1 MSGRLKI
8 LSFIV
13 AVLITVCSILSI
25 VLSLAGRMER
35 KVVAQTGGCMTPP
48 ILSDTNGAHW
58 PLGAHITVIFAPGE
72 FTGDEMNA
80 IEQGIRSWQNTNG
93 PDGNGSGVTFSFTT
107 GANPNGQTNTQYIH
121 RGNTFFEGGAQTVIS
136 FTGSPST
143 SGNITTSASTLFDTS
158 QHNLTALTNLA
169 AHEEGHPFGLGDCY
183 PQCDGKSV
191 MGVAALGAPTQCDN
205 AQARQNGYSPTPE
218 PTPTPQQQCDNPQEQ
233 TFCYTTH
240 GRWRGYPMCECIY
253 SPILIDTQGNGFALT
268 DGANGVNFDL
278 NNDGATERVAWTVNG
293 SDDAWLALDR
303 NGNGRIDNGTELF
316 GNFTPQPSS
325 ANPNGFLAL
334 AEFDKPANGG
344 NGDAVI
350 DKHDAIFGSLRLW
363 QDDNH
368 NGISEPSELQTLPAL
383 KVDSIALDYKESRR
397 TDQYGNQFRYRAKV
411 DDAGH
416 SHVGRWAWDVFLVH

>member
-1 MSGRLKI
+1 MNRGVCTTYNSNGNCIQTDFNNNTYGR
-8 LSFIV
+8 
-13 AVLITVCSILSI
+13 T
-25 VLSLAGRMER
+25 
-35 KVVAQTGGCMTPP
+35 
-48 ILSDTNGAHW
+48 
-58 PLGAHITVIFAPGE
+58 
-72 FTGDEMNA
+72 
-80 IEQGIRSWQNTNG
+80 
-93 PDGNGSGVTFSFTT
+93 
-107 GANPNGQTNTQYIH
+107 
-121 RGNTFFEGGAQTVIS
+121 
-136 FTGSPST
+136 
-143 SGNITTSASTLFDTS
+143 
-158 QHNLTALTNLA
+158 
-169 AHEEGHPFGLGDCY
+169 
-183 PQCDGKSV
+183 
-191 MGVAALGAPTQCDN
+191 
-205 AQARQNGYSPTPE
+205 SPTPCDNSVIQQAGQYNPNTMSQPPE
-218 PTPTPQQQCDNPQEQ
+218 PNPTPQQQCDNPQEQ

-253 SPILIDTQGNGFALT
+253 SPILIDTQGNGFALS

-278 NNDGATERVAWTVNG
+278 NTDGAAERLAWTVNG

-303 NGNGRIDNGTELF
+303 NGNGKIDNGTELF

-325 ANPNGFLAL
+325 ASPNGFLAL